1 MKPTLTSNLIIVATL
16 VITLYWNP
24 ALIGSS
30 FSQPGLLNETDGSN
44 LAMFDDALVNQT
56 SAPENNNSDSSS
68 QENDQQGN
76 FCLKGTGPGTDNPC
90 IPCTPTTDAG
100 SGESECPELQELP
113 EEETST
119 SSNETEL
126 PSSDPKVEPNNA
138 NLPSSLSNWFS
149 SGIQELEKEKTIPS
163 GTGKAL
169 QSFQQSSPAEMLKI
183 CKAISNDPS
192 SDIKLADCNSLQGSG
207 EKAEE
212 LRWIIAGWTAGKLIE
227 SAEEENNTSTDTD
240 TP

>member
-1 MKPTLTSNLIIVATL
+1 MRTTLTSNLIIVATL
-16 VITLYWNP
+16 VITLYLNS
-24 ALIGSS
+24 ALISSS

-44 LAMFDDALVNQT
+44 FAMFEDALENQT
-56 SAPENNNSDSSS
+56 IAPENNNDSSS

-76 FCLKGTGPGTDNPC
+76 ICLKGTGPGTNNPC
-90 IPCTPTTDAG
+90 VPCTPNTDDA
-100 SGESECPELQELP
+100 SPGESECSVLQELP
-113 EEETST
+113 EEETT
-119 SSNETEL
+119 SNETKL
-126 PSSDPKVEPNNA
+126 PSSEPKVEPNNNA

-149 SGIQELEKEKTIPS
+149 AGIQELEKEKTIPS

-183 CKAISNDPS
+183 CKTISKDPS
-192 SDIKLADCNSLQGSG
+192 ADIKLADCNSLQGSG

-227 SAEEENNTSTDTD
+227 SAEEENSTSTDT
-240 TP
+240 P

>member
-1 MKPTLTSNLIIVATL
+1 MRPTLTSNLIIVATL
-16 VITLYWNP
+16 VITLNLSP

-56 SAPENNNSDSSS
+56 SAPENNSDSGS

-90 IPCTPTTDAG
+90 IPCTPTTGAG
-100 SGESECPELQELP
+100 PGESECPELQELP
-113 EEETST
+113 EEETT
-119 SSNETEL
+119 SNETEL
-126 PSSDPKVEPNNA
+126 PSSDPKGEPNNA

-227 SAEEENNTSTDTD
+227 SAEEEESSTSTDT
-240 TP
+240 P

>member
-1 MKPTLTSNLIIVATL
+1 MRPTLTSNLIIVATL
-16 VITLYWNP
+16 VITLYLSP
-24 ALIGSS
+24 TLIGSS

-56 SAPENNNSDSSS
+56 SAPENNSDSSS

-90 IPCTPTTDAG
+90 IPCTPTTGAG
-100 SGESECPELQELP
+100 PGESECPELQELP
-113 EEETST
+113 EEETT
-119 SSNETEL
+119 SNETEL
-126 PSSDPKVEPNNA
+126 PSSDPKGEPNNA

-227 SAEEENNTSTDTD
+227 SAEEEENSTSTDT
-240 TP
+240 P

>member
-1 MKPTLTSNLIIVATL
+1 MRPTLTSNLIIVATL
-16 VITLYWNP
+16 VITLNLSP

-56 SAPENNNSDSSS
+56 SAPENNSDSGS
-68 QENDQQGN
+68 QQNDQQGN

-90 IPCTPTTDAG
+90 IPCTPTT
-100 SGESECPELQELP
+100 SSSPGESECPVLP
-113 EEETST
+113 EGETM
-119 SSNETEL
+119 SNETKL
-126 PSSDPKVEPNNA
+126 PSRDPQTILNNPK
-138 NLPSSLSNWFS
+138 LPSSLSNWFS

-169 QSFQQSSPAEMLKI
+169 QGFQQSNPSEMLKI
-183 CKAISNDPS
+183 CKAISKDPS
-192 SDIKLADCNSLQGSG
+192 ADIKLADCNSLQTGG

-227 SAEEENNTSTDTD
+227 SAESAEDNSTSAD

>member
-1 MKPTLTSNLIIVATL
+1 MRPTLTSNLIIVATL
-16 VITLYWNP
+16 VITLNLSP

-56 SAPENNNSDSSS
+56 SAPENNSDSSS

-90 IPCTPTTDAG
+90 IPCTPTTGAG
-100 SGESECPELQELP
+100 PGESECPELQELP
-113 EEETST
+113 EEETT
-119 SSNETEL
+119 SNETEL

-227 SAEEENNTSTDTD
+227 SAEEEESSTSTDT
-240 TP
+240 P

>member
-1 MKPTLTSNLIIVATL
+1 MRPTLTSNLIIVATL
-16 VITLYWNP
+16 VITLYLSP
-24 ALIGSS
+24 TLIGSS

-56 SAPENNNSDSSS
+56 SAPENNSDSSS

-90 IPCTPTTDAG
+90 IPCTPTTGAG
-100 SGESECPELQELP
+100 PGESECPELQELP
-113 EEETST
+113 EEETT
-119 SSNETEL
+119 SNETEL
-126 PSSDPKVEPNNA
+126 PSSDPKGEPNNA

-227 SAEEENNTSTDTD
+227 SAEEEESSTSTDT
-240 TP
+240 P

>member
-1 MKPTLTSNLIIVATL
+1 MRPTLTSNLIIVATL
-16 VITLYWNP
+16 VITLYLSP
-24 ALIGSS
+24 TLIGSS
-30 FSQPGLLNETDGSN
+30 FSQPGLFNETDGSN

-56 SAPENNNSDSSS
+56 SAPENNSDSSS

-90 IPCTPTTDAG
+90 IPCTPTTGAG
-100 SGESECPELQELP
+100 PGESECPELQELP
-113 EEETST
+113 EEETT
-119 SSNETEL
+119 SNETEL

-169 QSFQQSSPAEMLKI
+169 QSFQQSSPAEMLKM

-227 SAEEENNTSTDTD
+227 SAEEEENSTSTDT
-240 TP
+240 P

>member
-1 MKPTLTSNLIIVATL
+1 MRPTLTSNLIIVATL
-16 VITLYWNP
+16 VITLYLSP
-24 ALIGSS
+24 TLIGSS
-30 FSQPGLLNETDGSN
+30 FSQPGLFNETDGSN

-56 SAPENNNSDSSS
+56 SAPENNSDSSS

-90 IPCTPTTDAG
+90 IPCTPTTGAG
-100 SGESECPELQELP
+100 PGESECPELQELP
-113 EEETST
+113 EEETT
-119 SSNETEL
+119 SNETEL

-227 SAEEENNTSTDTD
+227 SAEEEENSTSTDT
-240 TP
+240 P

>member
-1 MKPTLTSNLIIVATL
+1 MRPTLTSNLIIVATL
-16 VITLYWNP
+16 VITLYLSP
-24 ALIGSS
+24 TLIGSS
-30 FSQPGLLNETDGSN
+30 FSQPGLFNETDGSN

-56 SAPENNNSDSSS
+56 SAPENNSDSGS

-90 IPCTPTTDAG
+90 IPCTPTTGAG
-100 SGESECPELQELP
+100 PGESECPELQELP
-113 EEETST
+113 EEETT
-119 SSNETEL
+119 SNETEL

-227 SAEEENNTSTDTD
+227 SAEEEENSTSTDT
-240 TP
+240 P